1 MAGSSAVP
9 KYWDLLS
16 TDDQHQYTALQ
27 EMVSAPVR
35 KNRRNRSLQ
44 TFGEIID
51 AIKAFVMRNDSEDWK
66 RALVCGICWLGAD
79 GPIGINTRQL
89 RLLVSK
95 CKSSI
100 NGSFQL
106 LGFGNVSAGTDCSVS
121 ISKIFPVLKDS
132 FTELRQWTLRQA
144 AVNQADKFISPAPDV
159 AACDSIDFGVGLVTQ
174 FADFVRSPTEQLVEK
189 EPFILDA
196 ISFMPNEAELKDWD
210 DGLAFETKTQVD
222 FGFEGLK

>member
-1 MAGSSAVP
+1 MALP

-16 TDDQHQYTALQ
+16 SDDQHLYITLQ
-27 EMVSAPVR
+27 ETVSAPTR

-51 AIKAFVMRNDSEDWK
+51 AIKSFVIRNDSDDWK
-66 RALVCGICWLGAD
+66 RSLVCGICWLSAD

-106 LGFGNVSAGTDCSVS
+106 LGFGNVSTGTDCSVS
-121 ISKIFPVLKDS
+121 ISRIFPVLRHNFS
-132 FTELRQWTLRQA
+132 ELRQWTLRHS
-144 AVNQADKFISPAPDV
+144 DDTFISSARGI
-159 AACDSIDFGVGLVTQ
+159 ALVPP
-174 FADFVRSPTEQLVEK
+174 FADFVRSPTEQLIEK
-189 EPFILDA
+189 EPFLLDP
-196 ISFMPNEAELKDWD
+196 ISFRPNEAELKDWD
-210 DGLAFETKTQVD
+210 DGLAFEIRARVD
-222 FGFEGLK
+222 FGFEGRFFE